1 MNAKH
6 FKRLRNKVTR
16 QISGWDTEQIK
27 PENFKIRT
35 LTWIG
40 QQAMKNIFDRYR

>member
-6 FKRLRNKVTR
+6 FKRIQKKVIR
-16 QISGWDTEQIK
+16 QANSLTEEIK
-27 PENFKIRT
+27 PENFRVRT
-35 LTWIG
+35 LNWIG